1 MRSQIPLIL
10 VLAVAVVGLVRIVQ
24 YYWREGA
31 VLLGA
36 ALIVAAL
43 LRAVLPATRIGLVA
57 IRGRGVDVLLYG
69 GLGFAVMVVAL
80 TITGGPL
87 NQ

>member
-1 MRSQIPLIL
+1 MM
-10 VLAVAVVGLVRIVQ
+10 VLAVVAVGLVRIAQ

-31 VLLGA
+31 VLVGGA
-36 ALIVAAL
+36 LLLAAL
-43 LRAVLPATRIGLVA
+43 LRALLPQERIGLVA

-69 GLGFAVMVVAL
+69 GLGFAVLAIAM
-80 TITGGPL
+80 TIQGGPL